1 MQTPADGHTPE
12 PNYPR
17 KPRRDRSTWLGFSL
31 KFVASQLIAAGIRWI
46 IENLDLSR
54 HLTADTCPSY
64 AGPRC
69 HLVGAAGHRT
79 LLILCPLRTR
89 WH

>member
-46 IENLDLSR
+46 IENLDL
-54 HLTADTCPSY
+54 
-64 AGPRC
+64 
-69 HLVGAAGHRT
+69 
-79 LLILCPLRTR
+79 
-89 WH
+89 